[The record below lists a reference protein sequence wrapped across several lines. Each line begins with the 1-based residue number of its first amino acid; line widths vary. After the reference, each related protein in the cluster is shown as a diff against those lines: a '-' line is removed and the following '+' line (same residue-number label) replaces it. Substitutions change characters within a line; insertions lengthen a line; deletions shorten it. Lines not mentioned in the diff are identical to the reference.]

1 MAPTRGHFV
10 ALISPQVGDQ
20 CVDAR
25 PAGGA
30 LWTPQT
36 IVLSKGS
43 ETTRTAANQ
52 DLGVVTRSVVDGSGL
67 T

>member
-10 ALISPQVGDQ
+10 ALISPIVGDQ

-25 PAGGA
+25 LRGGV

-43 ETTRTAANQ
+43 ETTPKRAQALRPRRPEQ
-52 DLGVVTRSVVDGSGL
+52 GR
-67 T
+67 

>member
-20 CVDAR
+20 GVDAR
-25 PAGGA
+25 PGRGV

-43 ETTRTAANQ
+43 ETTPKRAEALRPRRTEQ
-52 DLGVVTRSVVDGSGL
+52 GR
-67 T
+67 

>member
-10 ALISPQVGDQ
+10 ALISPIVGDQ

-25 PAGGA
+25 PGGGG

-43 ETTRTAANQ
+43 EITPR
-52 DLGVVTRSVVDGSGL
+52 
-67 T
+67 

>member
-10 ALISPQVGDQ
+10 ALISPQEGDQ

-25 PAGGA
+25 PGRGR
-30 LWTPQT
+30 LWTLQT

-43 ETTRTAANQ
+43 ETTPNHDHPGPRRGTETTPSRVK
-52 DLGVVTRSVVDGSGL
+52 GV
-67 T
+67 